1 MKHFDDIYDI
11 ASENYGIVTYAQA
24 KEAGV
29 TITELSRW
37 TTSGRL
43 ERLGYGVYRL
53 VRQPPSDLDMYAEA
67 CALVGKE
74 AFIYGESALAMVD
87 LALVNPK
94 NITVASP
101 KRVRKALPSWIEVVQ
116 AANVPQTVF
125 EGIPTQRIADA
136 IRTCRGAVMDERLV
150 TAVDEARK
158 RGLISSTEYAALKKE
173 FEPHGNIA
181 S

>member
-1 MKHFDDIYDI
+1 MNHFDDIYDI

-24 KEAGV
+24 KEVGV
-29 TITELSRW
+29 TIAELSRW
-37 TTSGRL
+37 TASGRL

-53 VRQPPSDLDMYAEA
+53 VRQPPSELDVYAEA

-74 AFIYGESALAMVD
+74 AFIYGESALAMAD

-116 AANVPQTVF
+116 IADAPRTTF

-150 TAVDEARK
+150 AATDEARK
-158 RGLISSTEYAALKKE
+158 RGLISSTESRALKKE
-173 FEPHGNIA
+173 LK
-181 S
+181 